1 MYLGISNFLE
11 EMSSHFE
18 CMICKYCLPFH
29 VCECSVMSDFL
40 LSHRLWSIRILCP
53 WNFPGKNTGGSCH
66 FLLQGIFLT
75 QGLNPCLL
83 KPHALAGGFFTTG
96 TIWEAQKVKLK
107 VAQLCL
113 TLQPHGHAPP
123 GFSVHDILQAGI
135 LEWVAMPS
143 SRGLSDPGIE
153 PSLLHCRQIL
163 YHLSHWGSPFMASGL
178 TFKPLIHS
186 ELILL
191 CG

>member
-11 EMSSHFE
+11 EMSSRIE

-40 LSHRLWSIRILCP
+40 RSHRLWSIRILCP

-66 FLLQGIFLT
+66 FLLQVIFLT
-75 QGLNPCLL
+75 QGLNPRLL
-83 KPHALAGGFFTTG
+83 KPPALAGGFFTTG
-96 TIWEAQKVKLK
+96 AIWEAQKVKLK

-113 TLQPHGHAPP
+113 TLQPHGYAPP

-135 LEWVAMPS
+135 LEWVAIPS
-143 SRGLSDPGIE
+143 SRDLPDPGIE
-153 PSLLHCRQIL
+153 PGLLHCRQSL
-163 YHLSHWGSPFMASGL
+163 YRLSRRGSPFMASGL

-186 ELILL
+186 ELILV